1 MTLVKYRPFRSLL
14 SFDDEMRRFLNLG
27 DYESDTVWSPNVDI
41 IDNEDSYELKAELP
55 GLKKKDITISVE
67 DGVLKLSGDKKT
79 EDEKKEKNYHL
90 RESYYGKFERSFRLP
105 RDVEHDKIKAEFN
118 DGVLDVHIPKS
129 EKAKPKQ
136 ISVS

>member
-14 SFDDEMRRFLNLG
+14 SFDDEMRKFFNLG

-55 GLKKKDITISVE
+55 GLKKKDINISVE
-67 DGVLKLSGDKKT
+67 DGVLKLSGDKKV

>member
-1 MTLVKYRPFRSLL
+1 MTLVKYRPLSSLL
-14 SFDDEMRRFLNLG
+14 SIDDDMRRFFNLG
-27 DYESDTVWSPNVDI
+27 NYESDTVWRPNVDI

-55 GLKKKDITISVE
+55 GLKKKDINISVE
-67 DGVLKLSGDKKT
+67 DGILKLSGEKKT

-105 RDVEHDKIKAEFN
+105 QDAESDKIKAEFN
-118 DGVLDVHIPKS
+118 DGVLEVIIPKS

-136 ISVS
+136 IQVS

>member
-1 MTLVKYRPFRSLL
+1 MTLMKYRPLSSLL
-14 SFDDEMRRFLNLG
+14 SFDDDMRRFFNLG
-27 DYESDTVWSPNVDI
+27 NYESDTVWRPNVDI

-55 GLKKKDITISVE
+55 GLKKKDINISVE
-67 DGVLKLSGDKKT
+67 DGILKLSGEKKT
-79 EDEKKEKNYHL
+79 EDEKKEINYHL

-105 RDVEHDKIKAEFN
+105 KDAEHDKIKAEFN
-118 DGVLDVHIPKS
+118 DGVLEVYIPKS

>member
-27 DYESDTVWSPNVDI
+27 DYESDTVWRPNVDI

-55 GLKKKDITISVE
+55 GLKKKDIDISVE
-67 DGVLKLSGDKKT
+67 DGILKLKGEKKT

-118 DGVLDVHIPKS
+118 DGVLDIQIPKS